1 MSAQSNLKRA
11 SHWFARLCLLG
22 SGLCLMLVMGLTVV
36 EVIGRYIF
44 NAPIFGRQDL
54 AQILLALSI
63 FFAFPV
69 VTLRREQIDV
79 DLLDHLFPR
88 RAAFWRDRCIDALT
102 SLCLLTMA
110 VWLFARA
117 DKALERGVTSELLFI
132 PKYPLIYFIAFVVGI
147 TGVLLAVSAM
157 LKIIRPSDPEGL

>member
-1 MSAQSNLKRA
+1 
-11 SHWFARLCLLG
+11 
-22 SGLCLMLVMGLTVV
+22 MLVMGLTVV

-79 DLLDHLFPR
+79 DLLDHLFTR
-88 RAAFWRDRCIDALT
+88 RAAFWRNRCIDALT

-117 DKALERGVTSELLFI
+117 DKALERGATSELLFI
-132 PKYPLIYFIAFVVGI
+132 PKYPLIYFIALIVSL
-147 TGVLLAVSAM
+147 TGVLLAVSAF
-157 LKIIRPSDPEGL
+157 LKIIRPTDPEGL